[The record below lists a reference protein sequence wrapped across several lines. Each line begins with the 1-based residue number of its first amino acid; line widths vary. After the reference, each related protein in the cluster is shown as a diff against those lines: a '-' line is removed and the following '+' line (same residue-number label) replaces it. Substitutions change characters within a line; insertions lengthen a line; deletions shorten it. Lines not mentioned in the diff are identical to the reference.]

1 MLLAVG
7 ISAFAQE
14 SVGIGKWRTH
24 MPYHDVINVELLGS
38 KVYAATP
45 YELFIYDKDDNSLQI
60 LNKIN
65 GLSDIGIS
73 TIRRNEKLDVLVVA
87 YTNANVDLIDN
98 QGDINDSPKHCP
110 ASHRPCGRNLRGAAA
125 ALQKPCD

>member
-14 SVGIGKWRTH
+14 GVGIGKWRTH
-24 MPYHDVINVELLGS
+24 MPYFEVIDVELLGP

-45 YELFIYDKDDNSLQI
+45 YELFTYDKEDNSLQI

-73 TIRRNEKLDVLVVA
+73 KILV
-87 YTNANVDLIDN
+87 TKSLT
-98 QGDINDSPKHCP
+98 S
-110 ASHRPCGRNLRGAAA
+110 
-125 ALQKPCD
+125 